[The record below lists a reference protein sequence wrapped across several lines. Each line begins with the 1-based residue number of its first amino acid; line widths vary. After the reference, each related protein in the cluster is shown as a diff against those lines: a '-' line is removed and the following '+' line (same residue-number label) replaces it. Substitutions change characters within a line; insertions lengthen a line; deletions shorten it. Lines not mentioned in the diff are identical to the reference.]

1 MFHQFLQI
9 VRSGA
14 VQSQFEI
21 AEKLNIS
28 PEMVVQIA
36 RDLTARGYLEGAAEE
51 CSPVETSGC
60 SGCPAGSACHS
71 SISTWGLT
79 EKGKKAVSV

>member
-36 RDLTARGYLEGAAEE
+36 RDLTARGYL
-51 CSPVETSGC
+51 CLLYTSPS
-60 SGCPAGSACHS
+60 PRD
-71 SISTWGLT
+71 
-79 EKGKKAVSV
+79 